1 MTKSTPTPTQAPPG
15 ADYCTPRQ
23 AAKTIGVSYQRIINL
38 IHAGRIAR
46 RRWDGRWFVSK
57 AEVMERKARR
67 EETVRGRATCD
78 GGTQ

>member
-1 MTKSTPTPTQAPPG
+1 MTTPMQTPAQPPG
-15 ADYCTPRQ
+15 ADYCTPRE
-23 AAKTIGVSYQRIINL
+23 AADTIGVSYQRIINL

-67 EETVRGRATCD
+67 ERMRRGQATREE
-78 GGTQ
+78 GAR